1 MNNFAGVDLRK
12 RSRIRSRF
20 INKYGLKESQGTVCI
35 DRLNGKMCCSAMN
48 RHLHRFEGADHTSLW
63 NKDGKPV
70 CYVSQPYKEAFE
82 RPEHQAALANIEELG
97 YFVRVDFSGS
107 WHYPGK
113 TVLIEIWKDKE
124 TFERCLEGAEK

>member
-1 MNNFAGVDLRK
+1 MNNFTNK
-12 RSRIRSRF
+12 IRREF
-20 INKYGLKESQGTVCI
+20 IKKYGLKKNQGYACI
-35 DRLNGKMCCSAMN
+35 AKINGERCTLAP
-48 RHLHRFEGADHTSLW
+48 HLHTYKGADHESLW

-70 CYVSQPYKEAFE
+70 CFVSQPYKEAFKS
-82 RPEHQAALANIEELG
+82 PEHQAQLAKLEELG